1 MKSPSTSSETSLH
14 VYSGVSAA
22 CDWPEKAP
30 KPRKTAMTKHSIQ
43 NLLLFIHTTPLQDFY
58 SCIQDFYSRI
68 NVAILNLSPL
78 GGVFG
83 TQSK

>member
-1 MKSPSTSSETSLH
+1 
-14 VYSGVSAA
+14 
-22 CDWPEKAP
+22 
-30 KPRKTAMTKHSIQ
+30 MTKHSIQ

-58 SCIQDFYSRI
+58 SRIQDFYSRIQDFYSRI

-83 TQSK
+83 TQSE